1 MKRKGLMRFL
11 STGMTSIVLMT
22 SAFPTTVYAQPVT
35 EEPETAMSV
44 EESSEAGMTEGTEQS
59 EDVEHTE
66 SEEQSQ
72 TQESEVQTTETA
84 EETQETTEVSE
95 TETETETET
104 DEKILI
110 LANQILEN
118 QDAIYEDGVYEGS
131 STGFKNGEI
140 TVRITIKDHKIT
152 EVEVLKRINSH
163 GGTEN
168 P

>member
-44 EESSEAGMTEGTEQS
+44 EESSEAGLTEGTEQS

-84 EETQETTEVSE
+84 EETQETRF
-95 TETETETET
+95 
-104 DEKILI
+104 L
-110 LANQILEN
+110 
-118 QDAIYEDGVYEGS
+118 
-131 STGFKNGEI
+131 
-140 TVRITIKDHKIT
+140 RIRMLFMKMEFMK
-152 EVEVLKRINSH
+152 EALQVLKM
-163 GGTEN
+163 GKLQYVL